1 MGWDKFPNN
10 LIPINH
16 QDMLNFLKKN
26 NEQTPQLPRGLKKK
40 NLSMIIE
47 CYHNTFG

>member
-1 MGWDKFPNN
+1 MGWDKFLTH
-10 LIPINH
+10 LIPINL

-26 NEQTPQLPRGLKKK
+26 NESKHLNYPGLKKK